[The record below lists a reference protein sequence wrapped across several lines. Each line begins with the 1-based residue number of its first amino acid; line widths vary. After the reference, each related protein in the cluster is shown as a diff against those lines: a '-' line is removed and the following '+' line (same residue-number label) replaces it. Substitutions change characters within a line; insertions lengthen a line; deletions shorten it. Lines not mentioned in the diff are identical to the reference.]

1 MPPPPPPQ
9 PPPPPPPP
17 PPSSPPPLSAHR
29 LPLPPAPSSPTSLL
43 LAPAPSPS
51 RAFAL
56 LFPDASARLFA
67 SLPAPAPAS
76 AASPAPAPTPVPSP
90 LAAAACFALLLP
102 SSHLLFLSAHP
113 APSSPAV
120 HLRAYSL
127 ASARFA
133 PAPLSF
139 KRHVSPSGLPL
150 HGLPFGLGVRLA
162 GGVNAV
168 ALLSLAAGQIWV
180 LAPRMAADGRTLEL
194 HKCAVIQLEPTR
206 PVYAME
212 VAMGRLLLGEAGGV
226 RVFPLRSLMKGGTEK
241 EGAAALAK
249 KGLRKKNG
257 ILNGLIVPVGRGS
270 GARGGQGDAASDCK
284 LTTLRVKQSSGSY
297 SSFFLAFNQEDHNS
311 QGGVKLIKSVKAVSI
326 QPSSKDKFL
335 VLDSAG
341 VIHAFSLRNAELE
354 LEAAKTCFLD
364 CAMKVQLFAVFPS
377 SSTSEFLYWLCSFYI
392 VVVYLINKCV
402 QSICAETQILWVS
415 DGGHS
420 IQILSALPA
429 FDVKSPKS
437 EGDDSDGE
445 RALATIKLSA
455 TEAIFTSEKVQDIVP
470 ISKDSVLILGQGNMF
485 LYGTA

>member
-1 MPPPPPPQ
+1 CRLRLLRNPRPHLLRRRRLRPL
-9 PPPPPPPP
+9 
-17 PPSSPPPLSAHR
+17 LSAPTASLSR
-29 LPLPPAPSSPTSLL
+29 PRRPLPPRSS
-43 LAPAPSPS
+43 S
-51 RAFAL
+51 RR
-56 LFPDASARLFA
+56 P
-67 SLPAPAPAS
+67 PP
-76 AASPAPAPTPVPSP
+76 P

-377 SSTSEFLYWLCSFYI
+377 SST
-392 VVVYLINKCV
+392 K
-402 QSICAETQILWVS
+402 TQILWVS

>member
-67 SLPAPAPAS
+67 SPPPPAS

-226 RVFPLRSLMKGGTEK
+226 RVFPLRSLMKGGREKEGRK
-241 EGAAALAK
+241 EGAAASAK
-249 KGLRKKNG
+249 KSLHKKNG

-270 GARGGQGDAASDCK
+270 GARGGQGGAASDCK
-284 LTTLRVKQSSGSY
+284 LTTLRVKQNSGSY

-311 QGGVKLIKSVKAVSI
+311 QGGVKLIKLVKAVSI

-354 LEAAKTCFLD
+354 PEAAKTCFLD

-377 SSTSEFLYWLCSFYI
+377 SST
-392 VVVYLINKCV
+392 K
-402 QSICAETQILWVS
+402 TQILWVS

-420 IQILSALPA
+420 IQILSPLPA

-437 EGDDSDGE
+437 DDDVSDEE
-445 RALATIKLSA
+445 RELATIKLSA
-455 TEAIFTSEKVQDIVP
+455 TEAIFTSEKVQDIVH

>member
-17 PPSSPPPLSAHR
+17 PSSPPPLNAHR
-29 LPLPPAPSSPTSLL
+29 LPLPPAPSPPTSLL
-43 LAPAPSPS
+43 LAPAPFPA

-67 SLPAPAPAS
+67 SLPAPTP

-127 ASARFA
+127 ASGRFA

-139 KRHVSPSGLPL
+139 KRHVSPSALPL

-162 GGVNAV
+162 AGVNAV

-180 LAPRMAADGRTLEL
+180 LAPRMAADRRTLEL

-226 RVFPLRSLMKGGTEK
+226 RVFPLRSLMKGGREK
-241 EGAAALAK
+241 EGRREGAAASAK
-249 KGLRKKNG
+249 KSLHKKNG

-270 GARGGQGDAASDCK
+270 AARDGQGDAASD
-284 LTTLRVKQSSGSY
+284 Q
-297 SSFFLAFNQEDHNS
+297 
-311 QGGVKLIKSVKAVSI
+311 
-326 QPSSKDKFL
+326 
-335 VLDSAG
+335 
-341 VIHAFSLRNAELE
+341 
-354 LEAAKTCFLD
+354 
-364 CAMKVQLFAVFPS
+364 
-377 SSTSEFLYWLCSFYI
+377 
-392 VVVYLINKCV
+392 
-402 QSICAETQILWVS
+402 TQILWVS

-420 IQILSALPA
+420 IQILSALPT

-437 EGDDSDGE
+437 EDDDSDGE
-445 RALATIKLSA
+445 RELATIKLSA

-470 ISKDSVLILGQGNMF
+470 ISKDSVLILGQGDATLCNPWITTTG
-485 LYGTA
+485 LLSIHISARQDKGISGRYGCKKGWLQPKCPGSAVVDHRQVVVARLWVPQKPIM

>member
-67 SLPAPAPAS
+67 SLPAPASAS

-168 ALLSLAAGQIWV
+168 ALLSLAAGHIWV

-226 RVFPLRSLMKGGTEK
+226 RVFPLRSLMKGGREK

-249 KGLRKKNG
+249 KSLRKKNG
-257 ILNGLIVPVGRGS
+257 VLNGLIVPVGRGS
-270 GARGGQGDAASDCK
+270 GARDGQGDTASDCK
-284 LTTLRVKQSSGSY
+284 LTTFRVKQSSGSY

-354 LEAAKTCFLD
+354 PEAAKTCFLD

-377 SSTSEFLYWLCSFYI
+377 SSTKYLCRDTDSLGFRWWTFHTNT
-392 VVVYLINKCV
+392 V
-402 QSICAETQILWVS
+402 SIAGI
-415 DGGHS
+415 
-420 IQILSALPA
+420 
-429 FDVKSPKS
+429 
-437 EGDDSDGE
+437 
-445 RALATIKLSA
+445 
-455 TEAIFTSEKVQDIVP
+455 
-470 ISKDSVLILGQGNMF
+470 
-485 LYGTA
+485 

>member
-17 PPSSPPPLSAHR
+17 PSSPPPLNAHR
-29 LPLPPAPSSPTSLL
+29 LPLPPAPSPPPT
-43 LAPAPSPS
+43 
-51 RAFAL
+51 R
-56 LFPDASARLFA
+56 
-67 SLPAPAPAS
+67 LPAPAPFPARAVPRPVPD
-76 AASPAPAPTPVPSP
+76 AAAPLRLPPAPPPPRRPPQLPPRALP

-127 ASARFA
+127 ASGRFA

-139 KRHVSPSGLPL
+139 KRHVSPSALPL

-162 GGVNAV
+162 AGVNAV

-180 LAPRMAADGRTLEL
+180 LAPRMAADRRTLEL

-226 RVFPLRSLMKGGTEK
+226 RVFPLRSLMKGGREK
-241 EGAAALAK
+241 EGRSAA
-249 KGLRKKNG
+249 RD
-257 ILNGLIVPVGRGS
+257 
-270 GARGGQGDAASDCK
+270 GQGDAASDRK

-311 QGGVKLIKSVKAVSI
+311 QGGVKLIKSVKVVSI

-354 LEAAKTCFLD
+354 PEVVKTCFLD

-377 SSTSEFLYWLCSFYI
+377 SSLVSFVLTFFIFYI

-420 IQILSALPA
+420 IQILSALPT

-437 EGDDSDGE
+437 EDDDSDGE
-445 RALATIKLSA
+445 RELATIKLSA

-485 LYGTA
+485 YMELLEFGLWRHSCCLDHECAVLDVFLAMTGVC

>member
-1 MPPPPPPQ
+1 M
-9 PPPPPPPP
+9 
-17 PPSSPPPLSAHR
+17 
-29 LPLPPAPSSPTSLL
+29 
-43 LAPAPSPS
+43 
-51 RAFAL
+51 
-56 LFPDASARLFA
+56 
-67 SLPAPAPAS
+67 
-76 AASPAPAPTPVPSP
+76 
-90 LAAAACFALLLP
+90 
-102 SSHLLFLSAHP
+102 
-113 APSSPAV
+113 
-120 HLRAYSL
+120 
-127 ASARFA
+127 
-133 PAPLSF
+133 
-139 KRHVSPSGLPL
+139 
-150 HGLPFGLGVRLA
+150 
-162 GGVNAV
+162 
-168 ALLSLAAGQIWV
+168 ALLSLAARQIWV

-226 RVFPLRSLMKGGTEK
+226 RVFPLRSLMKGGRDKEGRK
-241 EGAAALAK
+241 EGAAASAK
-249 KGLRKKNG
+249 KSLHKKNG
-257 ILNGLIVPVGRGS
+257 VLNGLIVPVGRGS

-354 LEAAKTCFLD
+354 PEAAKTRFLD

-377 SSTSEFLYWLCSFYI
+377 SST
-392 VVVYLINKCV
+392 K
-402 QSICAETQILWVS
+402 TQILWVS

-437 EGDDSDGE
+437 DNDDSDGE
-445 RALATIKLSA
+445 RELATIKLSA

>member
-76 AASPAPAPTPVPSP
+76 AASPAPAPTSVPSP

-120 HLRAYSL
+120 HLRVYSL
-127 ASARFA
+127 AAARFA

-139 KRHVSPSGLPL
+139 KHHVSPSGLPL

-226 RVFPLRSLMKGGTEK
+226 RVFPLRSLMKGGREK
-241 EGAAALAK
+241 EGSAALAK
-249 KGLRKKNG
+249 KSLRKKNG

-297 SSFFLAFNQEDHNS
+297 SSFFLAFNQEGHNS

-354 LEAAKTCFLD
+354 PEAAKTCFLD

-377 SSTSEFLYWLCSFYI
+377 SST
-392 VVVYLINKCV
+392 K
-402 QSICAETQILWVS
+402 TQILWVS

-437 EGDDSDGE
+437 DDDDSDGE
-445 RALATIKLSA
+445 RELATIKLSA

>member
-9 PPPPPPPP
+9 PPPPPP

-133 PAPLSF
+133 PAPL
-139 KRHVSPSGLPL
+139 
-150 HGLPFGLGVRLA
+150 
-162 GGVNAV
+162 
-168 ALLSLAAGQIWV
+168 LSLAAGQIWV

-226 RVFPLRSLMKGGTEK
+226 RVFPLRSLMKGGREK
-241 EGAAALAK
+241 EGRREGAAASAK
-249 KGLRKKNG
+249 KSLHKKNG

-354 LEAAKTCFLD
+354 PEAAKTCFLD
-364 CAMKVQLFAVFPS
+364 CAMKVQLFAVSPS
-377 SSTSEFLYWLCSFYI
+377 SST
-392 VVVYLINKCV
+392 K
-402 QSICAETQILWVS
+402 TQILWVS

-420 IQILSALPA
+420 IQILSALLA

-437 EGDDSDGE
+437 DDDDSDGE
-445 RALATIKLSA
+445 RELASIKLSA